1 MCYNNFKVQFF
12 LRDSRLSYSIRPM
25 RKEDICQVTEIDHEA
40 FPTMWPPANYGRE
53 LRTPLAHYIVAYE
66 GSKTTEKTRV
76 TVTKE
81 KGPASLVSR
90 VQQLLHYKPT
100 LNTEEL
106 PPADKQYIAG
116 FAGLWMMAD
125 EAHLTNIAVRRSHRQ
140 RGIGELL
147 LISMIDLALELNAHI
162 LTLEVRASNI
172 SAQSL
177 YYKYGLSVV
186 NVRQGYYT
194 DDKENALVMTSADIT
209 SAAFQEHL
217 NRLKK
222 AHADRWGIAI
232 DHITC

>member
-1 MCYNNFKVQFF
+1 
-12 LRDSRLSYSIRPM
+12 M
-25 RKEDICQVTEIDHEA
+25 RKEDIAQVTEIDHEA
-40 FPTMWPPANYGRE
+40 FPTMWPPANYERE
-53 LRTPLAHYIVAYE
+53 LRTPLAYYIIAHE
-66 GSKTTEKTRV
+66 GSPTTAKTRV

-81 KGPASLVSR
+81 KGPASLVPR

-106 PPADKQYIAG
+106 PTADKQYIVG

-140 RGIGELL
+140 RGIGEFL

-177 YYKYGLSVV
+177 YYKYGLNVV

-194 DDKENALVMTSADIT
+194 NDKESALVMASEDIT
-209 SAAFQEHL
+209 SAAFRKRL
-217 NRLKK
+217 NQLKK
-222 AHADRWGIAI
+222 AHADRWGITI
-232 DHITC
+232 YHVTH